1 LIFNVKQNMTI
12 RLFAFLLFVPTL
24 LSAQKGTVK
33 QDSSHG
39 YSYSY
44 VEGDPLKAR
53 IYKLK
58 NGLTIMMS
66 INRNTPRVYTCIAV
80 KAGSAN
86 DPKTNTGLAHYLE
99 HMLFKGTE
107 SFGSLNY
114 EKEGRFLAEIDT
126 LYEKYNSTKDEAKR
140 KRIYKDIDS
149 ISQVAAKFA
158 IANEYDKMM
167 QHIGAKGTNAF
178 TSFDET
184 VYINDIP
191 SNSVTDWVSIEG
203 ERFRNPV
210 LRLFH
215 TELEAVYEEK
225 NISLDSDDNKVY
237 DGIFSAL
244 FTRHTYGLQT
254 TIGSVEHLKNPSLPK
269 IREFYENY
277 YVPGNMAIIMAGNFD
292 CEETVALIEK
302 AFGGFEDKPVKQL
315 DFSAE
320 KKMDQPVVKN
330 VFGPEAPSVTIGFRL
345 PSASSKEA
353 ELMKITDLLLT
364 NSTAGLFDLNLVKKQ
379 QVLEAYTSLFPLKDY
394 SVLFMAGSPKTG
406 QSLEKVK
413 DLMLAQLDSVKQG
426 KFDER
431 LLRAIVFNQRVD
443 DIGGMESNSGRAFKM
458 MNTFVNEI
466 KWSDEVKQ
474 ADEMERI
481 SKDDVIRF
489 ANKFFLNDYAVVF
502 KRQGVDSSVVK
513 IDKPQITAVEVNR
526 EKTSRFAKDIFDNER
541 KPLKPQFIDYG
552 KDILHTEIKPGI
564 SLLQVRNKE
573 NKLFR
578 LYYVFEFGRFS
589 SQKLPEAINLL
600 QFLGTDKLTA
610 EKLSR
615 EFYSLACK
623 FNVYAGNDQMYVSL
637 SGPEESFERALA
649 AFENLL
655 VNAVPDQQA
664 LNDMI
669 ANTLQEREDTKSNK
683 YAIRSALGAYAG
695 YGKKNPSS
703 WVLSNKSLKKLKA
716 EELTR
721 MIHQLTSFPHTIVYY
736 GTKDSIQLVSSLN
749 KYHKTPATVLPAP
762 ESVKFIPVE
771 NKEKTVYFINY
782 DMVQAE
788 IGWTRNAGEYSPARQ
803 PEISMFN
810 EYFGGGM
817 SSVVF
822 QTIRESKAL
831 AYSSYAYFST
841 PSQKDM
847 PNMIGAYVGTQSD
860 KLDSAIYAMNA
871 LLTSMP
877 QSELLFS
884 ASKASIKSGIEAER
898 IQKQAI
904 VFSYL
909 GMKRLGIDH
918 DLRKDVYERMSTI
931 NLQDIQLFH
940 DQYFKNQ
947 NFNLF
952 ILGSEKRISKKQLK
966 KYGKVKSLTLKDI
979 FGY

>member
-1 LIFNVKQNMTI
+1 MII
-12 RLFAFLLFVPTL
+12 RFFALFLLFSTHL
-24 LSAQKGTVK
+24 CAQKGTVR
-33 QDSSHG
+33 QDSAHG
-39 YSYSY
+39 YTYSY

-53 IYKLK
+53 TYKLK

-66 INRNTPRVYTCIAV
+66 VNRNIPRVYSCIAV

-99 HMLFKGTE
+99 HMLFKGTDK
-107 SFGSLNY
+107 FGSLSY
-114 EKEGRFLAEIDT
+114 EKEKGFLAKIDT
-126 LYEKYNSTKDEAKR
+126 LYEKYNSTKDEIKR
-140 KRIYKDIDS
+140 KSIYKEIDS
-149 ISQVAAKFA
+149 VSQTAAKFG

-191 SNSVTDWVSIEG
+191 SNSIADWASIEG

-225 NISLDSDDNKVY
+225 NISLDDDDNKVY
-237 DGIFSAL
+237 DEIFSSL
-244 FTRHTYGLQT
+244 FRGHTYGLQT

-269 IREFYENY
+269 IREFYKNY
-277 YVPGNMAIIMAGNFD
+277 YVPGNMAIILAGNFD

-302 AFGGFEDKPVKQL
+302 AFGGFENKPVKEL
-315 DFSAE
+315 DFSPE
-320 KKMDQPVVKN
+320 KKIDQPIVKN
-330 VFGPEAPSVTIGFRL
+330 VFGPESPGVTIGFRL
-345 PSASSKEA
+345 PAASSKEA
-353 ELMKITDLLLT
+353 ELMKITDMLLT
-364 NSTAGLFDLNLVKKQ
+364 NSSAGLFDLNLVKKQ
-379 QVLEAYTSLFPLKDY
+379 KVLEAYTSLFSLKDY
-394 SVLFMAGSPKTG
+394 SVLFMAGTPKTG
-406 QSLEKVK
+406 QSLENVR
-413 DLMLAQLDSVKQG
+413 DLMLAQLDSIKQG
-426 KFDER
+426 KFDEM
-431 LLRAIVFNQRVD
+431 LLKAIVFNQRVD

-458 MNTFVNEI
+458 VNAFINEI
-466 KWSDEVKQ
+466 SWSDEVNE
-474 ADEMERI
+474 ADEMGKI
-481 SKDDVIRF
+481 SKEEIVKF
-489 ANKFFLNDYAVVF
+489 AKKYFENSYAVVF

-526 EKTSRFAKDIFDNER
+526 EKTSRFAKDIFDNEK
-541 KPLKPQFIDYG
+541 KPLKPLFIDYE
-552 KDILHTEIKPGI
+552 KDIQRTEIKPGI
-564 SLLQVRNKE
+564 SLLQIMNKE

-589 SQKLPEAINLL
+589 NQKLPEAINLL
-600 QFLGTDKLTA
+600 QFLGTDKLSA
-610 EKLSR
+610 DQLSR
-615 EFYSLACK
+615 EFYSLACN
-623 FNVYAGNDQMYVSL
+623 FNVYAGNEQMYVSL
-637 SGPEESFERALA
+637 SGPEESFEKALST
-649 AFENLL
+649 FESLL
-655 VNAVPDQQA
+655 INAVPNQKA
-664 LNDMI
+664 LDDMV
-669 ANTLQEREDTKSNK
+669 ANTLQEREDAKSDK

-695 YGKKNPSS
+695 YGKKNPYS
-703 WVLSNKSLKKLKA
+703 WVLSNKKLNRLKA
-716 EELTR
+716 EELTA

-736 GTKDSIQLVSSLN
+736 GNKDSTQLVPILQ
-749 KYHKTPATVLPAP
+749 KYHVTPATLLTAP
-762 ESVKFIPVE
+762 VSVKFIPSE
-771 NKEKTVYFINY
+771 NQERTIYFTNY

-788 IGWTRNAGEYSPARQ
+788 IGWTRNAGEFSPSKQ

-817 SSVVF
+817 SSIVF

-841 PSQKDM
+841 PSKKEM
-847 PNMIGAYVGTQSD
+847 PNMIGAYVGTQAD
-860 KLDSAIYAMNA
+860 KLDSAISAMNA

-904 VFSYL
+904 VFNYL

-918 DLRKDVYERMSTI
+918 DLRKDVYEKINTI
-931 NLQDIQLFH
+931 SLQDVQSFH
-940 DQYFKNQ
+940 GEYFKNK
-947 NFNLF
+947 NFNLY
-952 ILGSEKRISKKQLK
+952 ILGSEKRISKPQLK
-966 KYGKVKSLTLKDI
+966 KYGKVKTLSLKEI